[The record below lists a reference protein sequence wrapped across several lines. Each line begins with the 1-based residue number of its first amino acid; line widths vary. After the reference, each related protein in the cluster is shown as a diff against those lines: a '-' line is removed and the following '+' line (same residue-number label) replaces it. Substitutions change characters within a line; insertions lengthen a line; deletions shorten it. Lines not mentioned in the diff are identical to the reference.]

1 MNCLLTGATGFIG
14 RRLVDRLLADGY
26 SVNYLARQRS
36 SVLDSRA
43 AFHYWDRKEE
53 PRLESVPRLDAVFH
67 LAGEPVAQRW
77 TADVKKRI
85 KESRVD
91 GTRKLVT
98 AIGKLKHKPSV
109 LVSTSAVGFYG
120 DRGDEVLTEQSAPGE
135 GFLADVCKEWEREA
149 IRAREFGLRVVL
161 LRVATVLGK
170 NGGALKQM
178 LIPFKLGIGGR
189 FGDGKQWMPWIHLDD
204 LVSLYIFAARNGSA
218 EGPLNAAAPE
228 TVTNEQFTKTLG
240 KVLGRPTLIPAP
252 GFALRAVLGE
262 LAGFV
267 LSSQRV
273 IPEATERAGFAFQYG
288 YLEPA
293 LKEILLRVS

>member
-14 RRLVDRLLADGY
+14 RRLTDRLLADGH

-36 SVLDSRA
+36 NDLDSRA

-77 TADVKKRI
+77 TAEVKARI
-85 KESRVD
+85 VESRVG
-91 GTRKLVT
+91 GTAKLVA
-98 AIGKLKHKPSV
+98 AIGKLRYKPSV
-109 LVSTSAVGFYG
+109 FVSTSAVGLYG
-120 DRGDEVLTEQSAPGE
+120 DRGDEILTEQSAPGQ
-135 GFLADVCKEWEREA
+135 GFLADVCKDWEREA
-149 IRAREFGLRVVL
+149 GRAREFGLRVVL

-170 NGGALKQM
+170 NGGALKPM
-178 LIPFKLGIGGR
+178 SVPFKLGIGGR

-204 LVSLYIFAARNGSA
+204 LVSLYIFAAQVSAA

-252 GFALRAVLGE
+252 RFALRAVLGE

-267 LSSQRV
+267 LGSQRV

-288 YLEPA
+288 RLEPA
-293 LKEILLRVS
+293 LRQILS

>member
-14 RRLVDRLLADGY
+14 RRLVNHLLAGGH

-36 SVLDSRA
+36 AVLDSRA
-43 AFHYWDRKEE
+43 AFHHWDRNGE
-53 PRLESVPRLDAVFH
+53 PRLESVPRLDAVIH

-77 TADVKKRI
+77 TSDIKKRI
-85 KESRVD
+85 TESRVD
-91 GTRKLVT
+91 GTRKLVS

-120 DRGDEVLTEQSAPGE
+120 DRGDQILTEQSGPGE

-149 IRAREFGLRVVL
+149 TRARELGLRVVSP
-161 LRVATVLGK
+161 RVATVLGK
-170 NGGALKQM
+170 NGGALKPM
-178 LIPFKLGIGGR
+178 LVPFKLGLGGK

-204 LVSLYIFAARNGSA
+204 LVSLYTFAAQNTSV
-218 EGPLNAAAPE
+218 EGTLNASAPDV
-228 TVTNEQFTKTLG
+228 VTNEQFTKTLG

-252 GFALRAVLGE
+252 RFALRAVLGE

-273 IPEATERAGFAFQYG
+273 VPEATERAGFSFRYG
-288 YLEPA
+288 QLEPA
-293 LKEILLRVS
+293 LKAILD